1 MEIMKITDTSIKISL
16 CAAEAQ
22 EYNLNEESQLD
33 TKEVKRSFAKLLNKA
48 KKEVG
53 FKYAGENIV
62 AEIFSS
68 KDGGY
73 EIFVSYL
80 NLEEKMYREKT
91 NSEKILRQ
99 AQSVIYSFEELDN
112 LLLVLSRI
120 SKLELDIKSS
130 IYLDEDS
137 KKYYLILDG
146 VSKKDLFLAFICEY
160 ATPVKASHLTY
171 IYEYTKCIIKENA
184 ISSLT

>member
-16 CAAEAQ
+16 CASEAQ

-33 TKEVKRSFAKLLNKA
+33 TKEVKKSFAKLLSKA

-80 NLEEKMYREKT
+80 NLEEKMYKEKMGEQRI
-91 NSEKILRQ
+91 SRQ
-99 AQSVIYSFEELDN
+99 GQIIIYCFEELEN
-112 LLLVLSRI
+112 LLLVLSRL
-120 SKLELDIKSS
+120 SRLELDAKSS
-130 IYLDEDS
+130 VYFESLT

-146 VSKKDLFLAFICEY
+146 VSKKDLFLGFICEY
-160 ATPVKASHLTY
+160 ATILKSNHLTY
-171 IYEYTKCIIKENA
+171 IQEYTKCIAKGNA

>member
-1 MEIMKITDTSIKISL
+1 
-16 CAAEAQ
+16 
-22 EYNLNEESQLD
+22 
-33 TKEVKRSFAKLLNKA
+33 
-48 KKEVG
+48 
-53 FKYAGENIV
+53 
-62 AEIFSS
+62 
-68 KDGGY
+68 
-73 EIFVSYL
+73 
-80 NLEEKMYREKT
+80 MYREKT

-171 IYEYTKCIIKENA
+171 IYEYTKCIIKGNA

>member
-16 CAAEAQ
+16 CATEAQ

-33 TKEVKRSFAKLLNKA
+33 TKEVKKSFAKLLSKA

-53 FKYAGENIV
+53 FRYAGENIV

-80 NLEEKMYREKT
+80 NLEEKMYREKA

-99 AQSVIYSFEELDN
+99 GQSVIYSFDELEN
-112 LLLVLSRI
+112 LLLVISRL
-120 SKLELDIKSS
+120 SKLELGVKSS
-130 IYLDEDS
+130 LYLDQDN

-146 VSKKDLFLAFICEY
+146 VSKKDIFLGFICEY
-160 ATPVKASHLTY
+160 ATPIKSNHLTY

>member
-16 CAAEAQ
+16 CATEAQ
-22 EYNLNEESQLD
+22 EYNLNEECQLD
-33 TKEVKRSFAKLLNKA
+33 TKEVKKSFARLLSKA

-73 EIFVSYL
+73 EIFVSCL
-80 NLEEKMYREKT
+80 NLEEKMYREKA
-91 NSEKILRQ
+91 NSEKIQRQ
-99 AQSVIYSFEELDN
+99 AQSVIYSFDELED
-112 LLLVLSRI
+112 LLLVSSRLA
-120 SKLELDIKSS
+120 KLELGIKSS
-130 IYLDEDS
+130 LYLDESS

-146 VSKKDLFLAFICEY
+146 VSKKDAFLGFISEY
-160 ATPVKASHLTY
+160 AMPVKSNHITY
-171 IYEYTKCIIKENA
+171 IYEYTKCIVKGNA
-184 ISSLT
+184 ISRLV